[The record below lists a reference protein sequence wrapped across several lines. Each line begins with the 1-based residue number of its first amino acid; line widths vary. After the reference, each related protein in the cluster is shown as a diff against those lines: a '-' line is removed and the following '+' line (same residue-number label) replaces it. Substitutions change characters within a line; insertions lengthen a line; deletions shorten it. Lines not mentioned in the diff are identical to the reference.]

1 MNDKM
6 EILAAEE
13 EEKKSQIT
21 ETPPAETLPAE
32 TAEQTMNLAGNIK
45 LMQNLY
51 KTAKLYASSSMI
63 PQNYQGRPDNCFVAL
78 ELAGRMGVSP
88 TLVMQNLIVVQ
99 GRPSWSGQGCIALI
113 NGCGKFTHD
122 LDFVMVGSLEE
133 DNRGCFCRAV
143 RKSDGKELIGTTITI
158 DLAKKEGWFDKKG
171 SKWQTMPEQM
181 LMYRAASFFARTYC
195 PEVLMGFSTADEV
208 EDITDVQSE
217 KVRITM

>member
-133 DNRGCFCRAV
+133 DNRA
-143 RKSDGKELIGTTITI
+143 
-158 DLAKKEGWFDKKG
+158 
-171 SKWQTMPEQM
+171 
-181 LMYRAASFFARTYC
+181 FAGRSGNLT
-195 PEVLMGFSTADEV
+195 
-208 EDITDVQSE
+208 E
-217 KVRITM
+217 KN